1 MHAII
6 KPASPFL
13 NPGLTHLSHI
23 LAVVHL
29 ARSGNPRSQ
38 DTFAQIHKTQIQ
50 IWMVW
55 LTWGSHWWCTWS
67 SLEIPGHKVQ
77 RLIGRVGCIRS
88 WMITFQNTCWWN
100 GFSAREVTEW
110 WAEVIQEIAKSTP
123 TVLGR
128 MNRKWALQRFL
139 FSWLFT
145 TSTQCEI
152 TNSPHLLSTDGF
164 KEIVHKKIFCK
175 ISYFGLWWGVVRHS
189 KSVKISKSAL
199 FAQKK

>member
-77 RLIGRVGCIRS
+77 RLIGRVWVHQILNDYLS
-88 WMITFQNTCWWN
+88 
-100 GFSAREVTEW
+100 
-110 WAEVIQEIAKSTP
+110 K
-123 TVLGR
+123 
-128 MNRKWALQRFL
+128 
-139 FSWLFT
+139 
-145 TSTQCEI
+145 
-152 TNSPHLLSTDGF
+152 HLLMKWLLSKRGDWMVGWGYSGNSQINTNGSWKNESKVGVATF
-164 KEIVHKKIFCK
+164 PIFL
-175 ISYFGLWWGVVRHS
+175 IIHHIYSVRNPQLTAFTLNRW
-189 KSVKISKSAL
+189 V
-199 FAQKK
+199 